1 MREPQDNLSD
11 FYDVKNRPPP
21 ENLHICFRWLVGKR
35 PGLKERA
42 RKEGCLRA
50 AILQVHNAW
59 ITPGMGKSPIIS
71 GIDTGVDTIFPP
83 EKVTFVLFPNGAF
96 YGVFG
101 IQASGSS
108 SLQREISIRCGA
120 FFQ

>member
-1 MREPQDNLSD
+1 MR
-11 FYDVKNRPPP
+11 
-21 ENLHICFRWLVGKR
+21 
-35 PGLKERA
+35 
-42 RKEGCLRA
+42 
-50 AILQVHNAW
+50 
-59 ITPGMGKSPIIS
+59 KSPIIF
-71 GIDTGVDTIFPP
+71 GIDTGVDRIFPP
-83 EKVTFVLFPNGAF
+83 EKVTSVLLPNGAF